1 MCLLLIKII
10 QTKPYNL
17 RQKSWH
23 TFPLL
28 LYLPGNLSVCPV
40 PPSSMLFIMIKM
52 ALLVYSIVGG
62 KGAAFSIDAI

>member
-10 QTKPYNL
+10 RTKPYNL

-28 LYLPGNLSVCPV
+28 LYLPGNLSVCPL
-40 PPSSMLFIMIKM
+40 PPSSMLFIMMKM
-52 ALLVYSIVGG
+52 VLLVYSIVGW
-62 KGAAFSIDAI
+62 KGAAYSSDAI